1 MRKLRLR
8 EAVCFSQGHT
18 AGFDLDL
25 DDISSLDCFPQEQ
38 VSQEALSVLIIIAAN
53 IY

>member
-1 MRKLRLR
+1 MRKPRIR

-25 DDISSLDCFPQEQ
+25 DDISPLNHFPEEQ
-38 VSQEALSVLIIIAAN
+38 VSQEALSILIIIAAN

>member
-1 MRKLRLR
+1 MRKPRLR

-25 DDISSLDCFPQEQ
+25 DYISPLDRFPPEQ
-38 VSQEALSVLIIIAAN
+38 VSQEALSILIIIAAN